1 SERDLRGLL
10 NSVAGEAGATV
21 LERASSEFGVRDLPG
36 SSGLSVVDSED
47 VCLICA
53 NVNAV
58 RRRWLQA
65 LRPALQAGQSA
76 WLALPSCAEHVIAAA
91 AVGDTG
97 VTRAA
102 AEHAAEIALLIL
114 HRRLPPFTPAI
125 ATELE
130 RFAVRRMRR
139 RGRKGAST
147 RSNPRPPRRQ
157 SVRCAACERLAIAR
171 DAASARL
178 LDALASSAG
187 QQAKYANLCLCLRHF
202 ASVYL
207 LADRGTTRTFLTNVQ
222 RGCLA
227 LARDRLNTNVTG
239 DASAANA
246 SLIGALTRLG
256 CHLSGGG
263 AE

>member
-1 SERDLRGLL
+1 
-10 NSVAGEAGATV
+10 
-21 LERASSEFGVRDLPG
+21 
-36 SSGLSVVDSED
+36 
-47 VCLICA
+47 LICA

-76 WLALPSCAEHVIAAA
+76 WLTLPSCAEHVIAAA

-97 VTRAA
+97 VMRAA

-114 HRRLPPFTPAI
+114 QRRLPPFTPAI

-139 RGRKGAST
+139 RARKGAST

-157 SVRCAACERLAIAR
+157 PVRCAACERLAIAR
-171 DAASARL
+171 DAAIARL
-178 LDALASSAG
+178 LDALASTG
-187 QQAKYANLCLCLRHF
+187 QRAKCANLGLCLRHF

-227 LARDRLNTNVTG
+227 LARDRLDMSVTG
-239 DASAANA
+239 DAGAANA

-256 CHLSGGG
+256 GHLSGGG
-263 AE
+263 AK